1 MHQKLSFPASLC
13 YIDLMK
19 KQNLFFTFLKIGA
32 FTFGGGYAMAA
43 LLEHEFVEKKKWIS
57 KEEFMDMVAIAEST
71 PGPVAINSATFI
83 GYKTE
88 GVLGAL
94 LATVAVSIPSFVIIY
109 RISLVFDRSLS
120 LSYVAYA
127 FKGIQV
133 GVVYLI
139 FSAGI
144 KMAKGLKKDIFSRL
158 ILAAVFLLMT
168 FFTLT
173 SVSFSSVFYILIC
186 GFLAVLLYLIR
197 TAYGVSQT
205 LKKNKDGK
213 GGNDL

>member
-1 MHQKLSFPASLC
+1 
-13 YIDLMK
+13 MK
-19 KQNLFFTFLKIGA
+19 KRNLFFTFLKIGA

-109 RISLVFDRSLS
+109 LISLVFDCFLS

-186 GFLAVLLYLIR
+186 GFLAVVLYLIR

-205 LKKNKDGK
+205 SAKNKDGK
-213 GGNDL
+213 GGNEL

>member
-1 MHQKLSFPASLC
+1 
-13 YIDLMK
+13 MK
-19 KQNLFFTFLKIGA
+19 KRNLFFTFLKIGA

-94 LATVAVSIPSFVIIY
+94 LAAVAVSIPSFVIIY
-109 RISLVFDRSLS
+109 LISLVFDCFLS

-205 LKKNKDGK
+205 SAKNKDGK
-213 GGNDL
+213 GGNEL

>member
-1 MHQKLSFPASLC
+1 MHQKLSIPFPLC
-13 YIDLMK
+13 YICFMK
-19 KQNLFFTFLKIGA
+19 KRNLFFTFLKIGA

-57 KEEFMDMVAIAEST
+57 REEFMDMVAIAEST

-83 GYKTE
+83 GYKIA
-88 GVLGAL
+88 GVLGAF
-94 LATVAVSIPSFVIIY
+94 LATVAVSIPSFIIIY
-109 RISLVFDRSLS
+109 LISLVFDRFLS
-120 LSYVAYA
+120 LTYVAYA

-133 GVVYLI
+133 CVVYLI

-144 KMAKGLKKDIFSRL
+144 KMARGLSKDILSCL
-158 ILAAVFLLMT
+158 IFLSVFLLMT
-168 FFTLT
+168 YFTLT

-205 LKKNKDGK
+205 PEKNKEGK

>member
-1 MHQKLSFPASLC
+1 
-13 YIDLMK
+13 MK
-19 KQNLFFTFLKIGA
+19 KRNLFFTFLKIGA

-109 RISLVFDRSLS
+109 LISLVFDCFLS

-139 FSAGI
+139 FSAGM

-205 LKKNKDGK
+205 SAKNKDGK
-213 GGNDL
+213 GGNEL

>member
-1 MHQKLSFPASLC
+1 
-13 YIDLMK
+13 MK
-19 KQNLFFTFLKIGA
+19 KRNLFFTFLKIGA

-109 RISLVFDRSLS
+109 LISLVFDCFLS

-213 GGNDL
+213 GGNEL

>member
-1 MHQKLSFPASLC
+1 
-13 YIDLMK
+13 
-19 KQNLFFTFLKIGA
+19 
-32 FTFGGGYAMAA
+32 MAA

-109 RISLVFDRSLS
+109 LISLVFDCFLS

-168 FFTLT
+168 FFILT

-186 GFLAVLLYLIR
+186 GFLAVVLYLIR

-213 GGNDL
+213 GGNEL

>member
-1 MHQKLSFPASLC
+1 
-13 YIDLMK
+13 
-19 KQNLFFTFLKIGA
+19 
-32 FTFGGGYAMAA
+32 MAA

-109 RISLVFDRSLS
+109 LISLVFDRFLS
-120 LSYVAYA
+120 LSYVTYA

-197 TAYGVSQT
+197 TACGASQT
-205 LKKNKDGK
+205 PGNNKDGK

>member
-1 MHQKLSFPASLC
+1 
-13 YIDLMK
+13 
-19 KQNLFFTFLKIGA
+19 
-32 FTFGGGYAMAA
+32 MAA

-109 RISLVFDRSLS
+109 LISLVFDCFLS

-186 GFLAVLLYLIR
+186 GFLAVVLYLIR

-205 LKKNKDGK
+205 SAKNKDGK
-213 GGNDL
+213 GGNEL

>member
-1 MHQKLSFPASLC
+1 
-13 YIDLMK
+13 MK
-19 KQNLFFTFLKIGA
+19 KRNLFFTFLKIGA

-109 RISLVFDRSLS
+109 LISLVFDCFLS

-168 FFTLT
+168 FFILT

-213 GGNDL
+213 GGNEL

>member
-1 MHQKLSFPASLC
+1 
-13 YIDLMK
+13 MK
-19 KQNLFFTFLKIGA
+19 KRNLFFTFLKIGA

-109 RISLVFDRSLS
+109 LISLVFDCFLS

-186 GFLAVLLYLIR
+186 GFLAVVLYLIR

-213 GGNDL
+213 GGNEL

>member
-1 MHQKLSFPASLC
+1 
-13 YIDLMK
+13 MK
-19 KQNLFFTFLKIGA
+19 KRNLFFTFLKIGA

-109 RISLVFDRSLS
+109 LISLVFDCFLS

-168 FFTLT
+168 FFILT

-186 GFLAVLLYLIR
+186 GFLAVVLYLIR

-213 GGNDL
+213 GGNEL